1 MAKSEAI
8 EVEGVVLEKLP
19 NAMFKV
25 EIEGGHV
32 ILAHIS
38 GKLRMNY
45 IKILPGDKV
54 TLALSP
60 YDLSNGRI
68 IWRDK

>member
-25 EIEGGHV
+25 E
-32 ILAHIS
+32 S
-38 GKLRMNY
+38 
-45 IKILPGDKV
+45 KV
-54 TLALSP
+54 DT
-60 YDLSNGRI
+60 
-68 IWRDK
+68 